1 MHIIVK
7 RLIKSL
13 VRSAAIVLPEDK
25 ANDLERWRRGR
36 EDFWKFKRCNF
47 IFVSH
52 GKSGRTWVRVM
63 ISRYFKLA
71 HKGIPEGIM
80 FGFDNLHRLN
90 AAVPKIFF
98 THDNYL
104 RRYLGN
110 PDSRKDFY
118 GHKTILLIRKPQDV
132 AVSQY
137 FQWKHRMRA
146 YKKSLNN
153 YPAHDADLSV
163 FDVVMHEGQGLPRI
177 VAMLNEWTVEKER
190 FQDLLVL
197 RYEDLRCHPERELTR
212 LMSFL
217 GETVDPQLIK
227 DAVEFSSVENLRKME
242 SENHFWRSGGRLK
255 ARNSSNP
262 DSFKVRKAKVGGYR
276 DYFDDEELAR
286 IDAYVEAN
294 LKPGFG
300 YTAAESASA
309 AEIQFE
315 KTGSSS
321 H

>member
-13 VRSAAIVLPEDK
+13 LRGASVFLPEER

-36 EDFWKFKRCNF
+36 EDLWKFKRCDVV
-47 IFVSH
+47 FVSH

-63 ISRYFKLA
+63 MSRYFKLA

-80 FGFDNLHRLN
+80 FGFDNFHRLN

-110 PDSRKDFY
+110 PDSHKDY
-118 GHKTILLIRKPQDV
+118 YCHKTVLLVRNPQDV

-153 YPAHDADLSV
+153 YPAHDAELSV

-177 VAMLNEWTVEKER
+177 VAMLNEWTAEKEN
-190 FQDLLVL
+190 FGDLLVL
-197 RYEDLRCHPERELTR
+197 RYEDLRSQPEAELAR
-212 LMSFL
+212 LLAFL
-217 GETVDPQLIK
+217 GETVDPK
-227 DAVEFSSVENLRKME
+227 FVKEAVEFSSVENLRKME
-242 SENHFWRSGGRLK
+242 SENHFWRSGSRLK
-255 ARNSSNP
+255 ARDSQNP

-276 DYFDDEELAR
+276 DYFSDEETAR
-286 IDAYVEAN
+286 IDAFVEAN
-294 LKPGFG
+294 LRPGFG
-300 YTAAESASA
+300 YTAAESGDLNDQARNAGASC
-309 AEIQFE
+309 
-315 KTGSSS
+315 
-321 H
+321 